1 MQNIGKSIHAL
12 TNTGEMM
19 NLVYLH
25 GFKSNPMSL
34 KAQQLGE
41 YLAEHEPHIQF
52 HCPDLNF
59 SPQQVMDDLSKFIE
73 SLDRVALIGSSFGG
87 FYATQMVARFGC
99 PAVLINPAMR
109 PWQLFAELYGQD
121 QLPYTVAP
129 TWTLTAVDLS
139 VLSDLSFACFDRADK
154 MLVLLQQGDEVL
166 DYLEAQRYY
175 NQQYPP
181 AMVITEYGGNHA
193 MDNFNEKIPM
203 LLSFLKHSLY

>member
-1 MQNIGKSIHAL
+1 
-12 TNTGEMM
+12 M

-25 GFKSNPMSL
+25 GFKSNPMSI
-34 KAQQLGE
+34 KAQLLRHYVSIHNRDLQL
-41 YLAEHEPHIQF
+41 

-59 SPQQVMDDLSKFIE
+59 PPQQVMQNLTALLS
-73 SLDRVALIGSSFGG
+73 SLDDVALIGSSFGG

-109 PWQLFAELYGQD
+109 PWQLFADLYGQD
-121 QLPYTVAP
+121 QLPYCVAP
-129 TWTLTAVDLS
+129 TWTLTTADLA
-139 VLSDLSFACFDRADK
+139 VLSDLSFLQFAHADK

-175 NQQYPP
+175 NRQHPP
-181 AMVITEYGGNHA
+181 AVIITEYGGNHA